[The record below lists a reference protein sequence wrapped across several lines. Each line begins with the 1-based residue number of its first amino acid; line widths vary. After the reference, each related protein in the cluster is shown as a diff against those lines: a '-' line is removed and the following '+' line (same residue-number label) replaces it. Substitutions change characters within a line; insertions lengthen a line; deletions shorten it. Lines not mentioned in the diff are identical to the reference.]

1 MVVTHSK
8 MLEALDRLDYAADS
22 VAHPTCSNALVE
34 DLFEQDTTQPQEQ

>member
-1 MVVTHSK
+1 MVVTHSN

-34 DLFEQDTTQPQEQ
+34 DLFEQESATPER